1 MCIMGSLG
9 RHVGRQSTDISVDYR
24 STIGLYIGRLSIDC
38 RPIYR
43 STVGRSIGRL
53 STDSRSIVDRRPIY
67 RPMNRPICRPRPP
80 IVHMIQFSSLTWRTP
95 VFFLFCFFLWRFISQ
110 AVDNRPT
117 IIENKHFLSFLI
129 KNSGQESPLTHFTP
143 ISPKS
148 DLFLHVVK
156 TSIVF
161 LQHLILEGE
170 RVRRL
175 LDEDFNLFQNG
186 LSSKSALIYLWS
198 SGKRRRKKKS

>member
-1 MCIMGSLG
+1 M
-9 RHVGRQSTDISVDYR
+9 STEATY
-24 STIGLYIGRLSIDC
+24 STHD
-38 RPIYR
+38 PIFLVNLKNT
-43 STVGRSIGRL
+43 S
-53 STDSRSIVDRRPIY
+53 
-67 RPMNRPICRPRPP
+67 
-80 IVHMIQFSSLTWRTP
+80 
-95 VFFLFCFFLWRFISQ
+95 VFFVLFFLCRFISQ

-198 SGKRRRKKKS
+198 SGKRRRKKNPKGLCVRHRIFLSSLNDLS